1 MWLIDKVKSFFKT
14 TPNEILELN
23 DIQRQFDYDSPFF
36 HDAMD
41 QLHLSNAI
49 KLAAEVP
56 VTPIAPT
63 LIESFQLIALLPACV
78 SPTGIP
84 KVSEKS
90 RRVSAACE

>member
-1 MWLIDKVKSFFKT
+1 MLRCNNFTSGLNICFEAVVKSCSRDPT
-14 TPNEILELN
+14 T
-23 DIQRQFDYDSPFF
+23 RTTSASF
-36 HDAMD
+36 
-41 QLHLSNAI
+41 AI

-78 SPTGIP
+78 SPTGMP
-84 KVSEKS
+84 KVSAKS